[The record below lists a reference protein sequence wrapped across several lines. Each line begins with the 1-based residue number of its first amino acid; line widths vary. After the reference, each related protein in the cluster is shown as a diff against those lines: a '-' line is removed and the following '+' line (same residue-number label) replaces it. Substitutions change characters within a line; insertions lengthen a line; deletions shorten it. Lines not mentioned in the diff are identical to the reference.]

1 MLPKLRYSF
10 EMSKDVNVRANAPV
24 AYLEMLVCLDV
35 FGQTELE
42 ALIFRRNYA
51 TMGTPVHP

>member
-1 MLPKLRYSF
+1 
-10 EMSKDVNVRANAPV
+10 MSKDVNVRANAPV
-24 AYLEMLVCLDV
+24 AYHEMLVCLDV

-51 TMGTPVHP
+51 TMGTPVHR